1 MRLHIALIVLAG
13 ALVYGTGLS
22 GPLLFDDET
31 SILNNA
37 SIRQLTPLSGP
48 LSPPRNTPVAGRP
61 VVNLTFAVNYAIG
74 GLDVTGYHVT
84 NLAIHLLAA
93 LALYGIVRRAL
104 LLKRV
109 PRGLHDDAGLVALA
123 AAMLWVVHPL
133 NSESVSYLTERSE
146 SLMALFYLLTLYTA
160 IRAAT
165 SGRPAM
171 WTAAAVVA
179 SALGMASKESMVTAP
194 VMVLLF
200 DRVFLYGS
208 WREAWAERRYL
219 YGGLTASW
227 IVLGAIMWSVPRTS
241 VGFATNTTPWVY
253 FLNQLPLIARYLW
266 LAVWP
271 QALVL
276 DYGLPRALGI
286 ADVFVPG
293 VILVALGGLTLWALW
308 QRPLLGFL
316 GAWVFITLSP
326 TSSVVPIATEVGAE
340 RRMYLPMA
348 ALAVLAVVAVRWLV
362 VRGTGAPNG
371 WFPTRWGGSSLERR
385 ARWRIAGAV
394 IGLACVLLG
403 VRTMARNKEYESR
416 LTMAQTV
423 VDRRPHGRARFML
436 ADELIRAGQ
445 HEAAVSQLK
454 LATTDYPQAYFA
466 LATVMLGGGRT
477 TEAVTHAQTFIRLV
491 PDSNVVNVARDL
503 MGQALSIE
511 GRLDQAAEQ
520 FTLLTKATPRDP
532 NPFVRLGNI
541 RLRQRRFDEGIG
553 HYQAALL
560 LRPNDPEILKQL
572 GLAFSAANRLDD
584 AVEAFYRGVSARPTD
599 IALLNFLGRT
609 LGSMG
614 RYTEAVGPLRRLVEL
629 APSDVQGRQNLA
641 IMERLAAA
649 QARAEGGAGAP

>member
-1 MRLHIALIVLAG
+1 MRLHIAFIVLAG
-13 ALVYGTGLS
+13 ALVYGNGLS
-22 GPLLFDDET
+22 GPLVFDDET
-31 SILNNA
+31 SILNNT
-37 SIRQLTPLSGP
+37 SIRGLTPLSGP

-74 GLDVTGYHVT
+74 GLDVTGYHVA

-109 PRGLHDDAGLVALA
+109 PKGLHDDADLVALA

-133 NSESVSYLTERSE
+133 NSESVSYLTERTE
-146 SLMALFYLLTLYTA
+146 SLMALFYLATLYAA

-165 SGRPAM
+165 SSRPAL
-171 WTAAAVVA
+171 WTAAAVAA

-219 YGGLTASW
+219 YGGLAASW
-227 IVLGAIMWSVPRTS
+227 IVLGAILWSVPRTS
-241 VGFATNTTPWVY
+241 VGFGTDTTPWVY
-253 FLNQLPLIARYLW
+253 FLNQLPVIARYLW
-266 LAVWP
+266 LVVWP

-276 DYGLPRALGI
+276 DYGLPRAVGI
-286 ADVFVPG
+286 GDVIVPG
-293 VILVALGGLTLWALW
+293 VIVVALGVLTLWALW
-308 QRPLLGFL
+308 RKPLPGFL

-348 ALAVLAVVAVRWLV
+348 ALAVLAVLAVRWLV
-362 VRGTGAPNG
+362 VRGN
-371 WFPTRWGGSSLERR
+371 SQERR

-403 VRTMARNKEYESR
+403 VRTVARNREYGSR

-445 HEAAVSQLK
+445 HEQGVNQLM
-454 LATTDYPQAYFA
+454 LATRDYPQAYFA
-466 LATVMLGGGRT
+466 LATEMLAGGRPT
-477 TEAVTHAQTFIRLV
+477 DAVTHAQTFIRLV
-491 PDSNVVNVARDL
+491 PDSNVVTAARDL

-520 FTLLTKATPRDP
+520 FALLTQATPRDP

-541 RLRQRRFDEGIG
+541 RLRQRRFDEGIA
-553 HYQAALL
+553 HYQTALQ
-560 LRPNDPEILKQL
+560 LRPNDAEILKQL
-572 GLAFSAANRLDD
+572 GLAFSAANRLDE
-584 AVEAFYRGVSARPTD
+584 AAEAFYQGVNARPTD

-609 LGSMG
+609 LGAMG
-614 RYTEAVGPLRRLVEL
+614 RYTEAVGPMRRVAEL
-629 APSDVQGRQNLA
+629 APSDTQARQNLA
-641 IMERLAAA
+641 IMEKLAAS
-649 QARAEGGAGAP
+649 QARAEGGAVAQ

>member
-1 MRLHIALIVLAG
+1 VRLHIAFIVLAG
-13 ALVYGTGLS
+13 ALVYSNGLS
-22 GPLLFDDET
+22 GPLIFDDET
-31 SILNNA
+31 SILNNTT
-37 SIRQLTPLSGP
+37 IRGLTPISGP

-93 LALYGIVRRAL
+93 LALYGIVRHAL
-104 LLKRV
+104 RLKRV
-109 PRGLHDDAGLVALA
+109 PKGLHHDADLVALA
-123 AAMLWVVHPL
+123 TALLWVVHPL
-133 NSESVSYLTERSE
+133 NTESVSYLTERTE
-146 SLMALFYLLTLYTA
+146 SLMALFYFLTLYTA

-165 SGRPAM
+165 STRPAV

-219 YGGLTASW
+219 YGGLAASW
-227 IVLGAIMWSVPRTS
+227 IVLGAILWSVPRTTA
-241 VGFATNTTPWVY
+241 GFGTDTTPWVY
-253 FLNQLPLIARYLW
+253 FLNQLSVIARYLW
-266 LAVWP
+266 LVVWP

-276 DYGLPRALGI
+276 DYGLPRAVGI
-286 ADVFVPG
+286 GDVIVPG
-293 VILVALGGLTLWALW
+293 VILVALGVLTLWALW

-362 VRGTGAPNG
+362 VRGN
-371 WFPTRWGGSSLERR
+371 SQERR

-403 VRTMARNKEYESR
+403 VRTMARNREYGSR

-423 VDRRPHGRARFML
+423 VDRRPHGRARLML
-436 ADELIRAGQ
+436 ADQLIRAGQ
-445 HEAAVSQLK
+445 HEQAVNQMM
-454 LATTDYPQAYFA
+454 LATRDYPQAHFA
-466 LATVMLGGGRT
+466 LANEMLAGGRPT
-477 TEAVTHAQTFIRLV
+477 DAVTHAQTFIRLV
-491 PDSNVVNVARDL
+491 PDSFAVNAARDM

-520 FTLLTKATPRDP
+520 FAILTQATPRDP

-541 RLRQRRFDEGIG
+541 RLRQRRFDEGIA
-553 HYQAALL
+553 HYQTALQ
-560 LRPNDPEILKQL
+560 LRPNDAEILKQL
-572 GLAFSAANRLDD
+572 GLAFSAANRLDE
-584 AVEAFYRGVSARPTD
+584 AAEAFYQGVNARPTD

-614 RYTEAVGPLRRLVEL
+614 RYTEAVGPMRRLVEL
-629 APSDVQGRQNLA
+629 APNDPQGRQNLA

-649 QARAEGGAGAP
+649 QARAESGAGAPQP